1 MVSLDGIKGVSVEAQ
16 AAKWIAKAR
25 KMISGSDSRVQH
37 YWDNLDEEARRY
49 LCFLAGLKQRHIEC
63 GWEDFSEAEKVSLWG
78 GVLRIRRL
86 QQETSC
92 FTPEDFKGA
101 GACRVAPREVEQ
113 DVNNS
118 MH

>member
-1 MVSLDGIKGVSVEAQ
+1 MDQ
-16 AAKWIAKAR
+16 QTQKWIAKAR

-37 YWDNLDEEARRY
+37 YWNNLEVEGRRY
-49 LCFLAGLKQRHIEC
+49 LCFLAGLKQRHMEC
-63 GWEDFSEAEKVSLWG
+63 SWEDLSETEKVSLWG
-78 GVLRIRRL
+78 GVLKVRQL

-101 GACRVAPREVEQ
+101 GACKVAPREVEK
-113 DVNNS
+113 DINNS

>member
-1 MVSLDGIKGVSVEAQ
+1 MAVSPDGLKGGAQ
-16 AAKWIAKAR
+16 AR
-25 KMISGSDSRVQH
+25 KMISGCDSRVQH
-37 YWDNLDEEARRY
+37 YWNNLDGEGRRY

-63 GWEDFSEAEKVSLWG
+63 DWPDLSEGEKVSLWG
-78 GVLRIRRL
+78 AVLKVRQL
-86 QQETSC
+86 QQDTRF